1 MEENFADVERVHTRA
16 GARIPDLDGL
26 VVGRRG
32 QPRRVV
38 REGH

>member
-1 MEENFADVERVHTRA
+1 MARKRLQAYAAV
-16 GARIPDLDGL
+16 RIPDLDRP
-26 VVGRRG
+26 VARSRG